1 MMIELPVEVGILG
14 WASTLIFAL
23 ALGLIAYG
31 VINAIFK
38 YNKRKNPPK

>member
-1 MMIELPVEVGILG
+1 MIELPIEVGILG
-14 WASTLIFAL
+14 WVSTLTFAL

-31 VINAIFK
+31 VFHAIFK